1 MIKNAGSRIFHGV
14 MVAICAILCLA
25 AIVSF
30 SSFATIHNKIRKKT
44 EPWHPHQCILFTSD
58 GKEPNTV
65 DLSTGRSCVLAIWGE
80 VFVALLSLLLGIMFT
95 VKAAIGVNA

>member
-1 MIKNAGSRIFHGV
+1 MVKNAGARVFHGI
-14 MVAICAILCLA
+14 MVVTCAVLCLV

-30 SSFATIHNKIRKKT
+30 SSFATIHDKIRKKN

-58 GKEPNTV
+58 GKHSDTV

-80 VFVALLSLLLGIMFT
+80 VFVALLSLLLGIVFI